1 MKVIGFFYYLFS
13 NLIHGNWY
21 SIRRG
26 IIWPEESY
34 KRGMLKR
41 LQCLYKLPYF
51 IETGTYKGDT
61 TRILRSDF
69 EKLWTIEL
77 DNVLFEK
84 ASIKLNSYPNIT
96 VLQGDSSDVLKQ
108 IIPALDRPAL
118 FWLDGHYSGKGTAK
132 GYSDSPLFEELNII
146 SKSEIAGHVIAID
159 DISDFCLKDG
169 NMPLSKLLKKLEEMN
184 PQFKF
189 YFDYDILYAVP
200 GENLH
205 REFWRKVA
213 YPIVIR

>member
-1 MKVIGFFYYLFS
+1 MPIIRYFYHLLSY
-13 NLIHGNWY
+13 LIHGNWY

-26 IIWPEESY
+26 CIWPEASY

-41 LQCLYKLPYF
+41 LQDAYQLPYF

-61 TRILRSDF
+61 TRALRQRF

-77 DNVLFEK
+77 DNILFEK
-84 ASIKLNSYPNIT
+84 ASMKLNPYSNIV
-96 VLQGDSSDVLKQ
+96 VLHGDSSEVLKQ
-108 IIPALDRPAL
+108 IIPVLDRPAL
-118 FWLDGHYSGKGTAK
+118 FWLDGHYSGEGTAK
-132 GYSDSPLFEELNII
+132 GSVAAPLLEELNII
-146 SKSEIAGHVIAID
+146 KKSAIVGHVIAID

-169 NMPLSKLLKKLEEMN
+169 NMPLSKILEKLEEIN

-189 YFDYDILYAVP
+189 YFDYDILFAVP
-200 GENLH
+200 SENVH